1 MATIDGDP
9 LLTNIPI
16 GETIKKVD
24 DDLFFI
30 NTYQEKLSA

>member
-1 MATIDGDP
+1 MASLDGDP
-9 LLTNIPI
+9 LLINIPI

-30 NTYQEKLSA
+30 NTYQEKLSV